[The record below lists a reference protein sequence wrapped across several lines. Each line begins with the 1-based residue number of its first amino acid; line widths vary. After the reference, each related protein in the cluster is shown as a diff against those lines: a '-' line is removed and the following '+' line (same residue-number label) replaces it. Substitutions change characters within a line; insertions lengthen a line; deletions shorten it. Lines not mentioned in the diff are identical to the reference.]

1 VRRSWWVLA
10 GIAALAAAASVAAQP
25 LNGAAQKLIAEQQ
38 LGSARVGAYAIDLRT
53 GEELLSIEPD
63 EQFIPASNMKL
74 LTSAAALAVLGPDFS
89 FRTEVWRSGD
99 DVLIVGDGDPALADP
114 ELLEEMGVSV
124 REFLDLWA
132 SEIAA
137 RAGGAGEGGGELLID
152 DRLFDQERAHPSWPR
167 DQLNRWYCAEVSALN
182 FHANVLCLHLS
193 PGPGGGPP
201 RVVTEP
207 EAAWLAPRNLG
218 KTTSRGRNTAWVSRA
233 PRSNDM
239 ELRGAIRRATSEP
252 LEVAIHDPAM
262 VFGRL
267 LSAKLAEKEGFERP
281 VRRVGPG
288 ETPPRDGLILAV
300 ETDLPRVLERC
311 NVDSHNL
318 YAEALFKRL
327 AAAVTGNVGDW
338 ATGVAVMRMVLQ
350 EYLSDAREV
359 GVATDVE
366 IADGSGMSREN
377 RVTPRLMARWLE
389 AAGEREHAG
398 VFLESLPVAGR
409 EGTLRRRFR
418 ASDPERVVR
427 AKSGYLSGVSCLS
440 GYVLGADGTP
450 AATFAVLVEDIP
462 KNVPVSRA
470 KALHERVVLEIEDW
484 LDERLRTADAPTP

>member
-1 VRRSWWVLA
+1 VRHMKFVAVIAASLAAGLAA
-10 GIAALAAAASVAAQP
+10 GIAAGQP
-25 LNGAAQKLIAEQQ
+25 LNAAVGQLVAEQQ

-53 GEELLSIEPD
+53 GEELLAIEPD
-63 EQFIPASNMKL
+63 DVFIPASNQKL
-74 LTSAAALAVLGPDFS
+74 LTSGAAVAVLGPDFS

-132 SEIAA
+132 DEIAA
-137 RAGGAGEGGGELLID
+137 RAGEGPGALLID
-152 DRLFDQERAHPSWPR
+152 DRLFDQMRAHPSWPL

-182 FHANVLCLHLS
+182 FHANVLSLHLS
-193 PGPGGGPP
+193 PGAGGGPP
-201 RVVTEP
+201 RVETEP
-207 EAAWLAPRNLG
+207 DATWLTPKNIA
-218 KTTSRGRNTAWVSRA
+218 KTTPRGRNTAWVSRDL
-233 PRSNDM
+233 RSNDM
-239 ELRGAIRRATSEP
+239 TLRGAVRRATSEP
-252 LEVAIHDPAM
+252 IEVALHDPAL

-267 LSAKLAEKEGFERP
+267 LADRLESREGFRRE
-281 VRRVGPG
+281 VRRVGAGDAPA
-288 ETPPRDGLILAV
+288 RDALILAV
-300 ETDLPRVLERC
+300 ETDLPRALERC

-338 ATGVAVMRMVLQ
+338 PTGVAVMRMVLQ
-350 EYLSDAREV
+350 EYLGDAREV
-359 GVATDVE
+359 SVATDVE

-377 RVTPRLMARWLE
+377 RVTPRLLARWLE
-389 AAGEREHAG
+389 AVSEREHAG

-418 ASDPERVVR
+418 ADDPERVVR
-427 AKSGYLSGVSCLS
+427 AKSGYLSSVSCLS
-440 GYVLGADGTP
+440 GYVLGADNKP
-450 AATFAVLVEDIP
+450 AACFAVLVEDIP

-470 KALHERVVLEIEDW
+470 KTLHERVVLEVEDW
-484 LDERLRTADAPTP
+484 LDERLRTADAPTR

>member
-1 VRRSWWVLA
+1 MRRSWWLWA
-10 GIAALAAAASVAAQP
+10 GIAALTAAAAVAAQP

-38 LGSARVGAYAIDLRT
+38 LGSARVGAYAVDLGT
-53 GEELLSIEPD
+53 GEELLSIKPD

-74 LTSAAALAVLGPDFS
+74 LTSASALAVLGPEFS

-114 ELLEEMGVSV
+114 ELLEEMGLSV
-124 REFLDLWA
+124 REFLNLWA
-132 SEIAA
+132 DQIAA
-137 RAGGAGEGGGELLID
+137 RAGGAGGGGPELLID

-182 FHANVLCLHLS
+182 FHANVLRVHLS

-201 RVVTEP
+201 QMVTEP
-207 EAAWLAPRNLG
+207 EAVWLTPKNKA
-218 KTTSRGRNTAWVSRA
+218 TTTRRGRNTPWI
-233 PRSNDM
+233 PRTLGTNDM
-239 ELRGAIRRATSEP
+239 ELRGSVRRATSEP
-252 LEVAIHDPAM
+252 IEVAVHDPAM
-262 VFGRL
+262 VLGRL
-267 LSAKLAEKEGFERP
+267 LSDRLAEREGFSRP
-281 VRRVGPG
+281 VRRVRPG
-288 ETPPRDGLILAV
+288 ETPPRDALILAV

-311 NVDSHNL
+311 NVDSYNL

-338 ATGVAVMRMVLQ
+338 TAGVAVMRMVLQ
-350 EYLSDAREV
+350 EYLADAREV

-389 AAGEREHAG
+389 AVGEREHAG
-398 VFLESLPVAGR
+398 LFLESLPVAGR

-418 ASDPERVVR
+418 STDPQRVVR
-427 AKSGYLSGVSCLS
+427 GKSGYLSGVSCLS

-450 AATFAVLVEDIP
+450 AAAFSVLVEDIP

-484 LDERLRTADAPTP
+484 LDERLRTADAPAP